1 MQAFT
6 ISCRKNQTIPST
18 TYKTMTMKVRQL
30 IMHSMVIAGIGLAG
44 TWNVDSANAKVSF
57 SVKGPFGKVNGTFS
71 GLKATIQFDDKDLAG
86 SSVKAS
92 IDAATISTGIGLRN
106 HHLKSE
112 EQWLN
117 TDKYPQ
123 ITFQS
128 KKIERAANGYKATG
142 DLTLKGVIKP
152 VEIPFTFT
160 PNGGGGEFKGQF
172 TIKREDYNVGK
183 EGGSVGDM
191 IDITLEVPVKK

>member
-1 MQAFT
+1 
-6 ISCRKNQTIPST
+6 
-18 TYKTMTMKVRQL
+18 MKLL
-30 IMHSMVIAGIGLAG
+30 IQVLVLSVAIAGLPLQGN
-44 TWNVDSANAKVSF
+44 WNVDTTKAKVSF
-57 SVKGPFGKVNGTFS
+57 SVKGPFGTVDGTFS
-71 GLKATIQFDDKDLAG
+71 GLKAAIQFDDKDLAS

-92 IDAATISTGIGLRN
+92 VEAGTVNTGVGLRN

-128 KKIERAANGYKATG
+128 KKIEKATNGYKAIG
-142 DLTLKGVIKP
+142 DLTIKGIIKP

-160 PNGGGGEFKGQF
+160 QNGGNNEFNGQF

-183 EGGSVGDM
+183 PGGSIGDV
-191 IDITLEVPVKK
+191 ITITLKVPVKK